1 MSCFTAVV
9 VKYETMAY
17 RLLLKVKV
25 VVYTPW
31 ARFCK

>member
-1 MSCFTAVV
+1 MSYFTDVV

-17 RLLLKVKV
+17 TLLKVKV

-31 ARFCK
+31 ARLCK